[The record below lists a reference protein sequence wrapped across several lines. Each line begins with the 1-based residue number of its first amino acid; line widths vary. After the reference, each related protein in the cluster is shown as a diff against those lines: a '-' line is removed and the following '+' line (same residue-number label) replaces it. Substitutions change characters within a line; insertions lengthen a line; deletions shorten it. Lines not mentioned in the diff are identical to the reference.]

1 MLPFF
6 SGFVRKPGFLNDSIV
21 KNTGDRM
28 IQIYFLSILLNA
40 GGGFVLFS
48 NSGKGESAIEDEI
61 HFSLQNETFRLILGI
76 LCALVGLLK
85 LLSPVHGDIPV
96 IGDLVPAAAGLAAG
110 FVLLFDYYHGR
121 SFFEEGDGRMRT
133 IITVNRRWIGFVVMA
148 AALLHFIFPGVL
160 LL

>member
-1 MLPFF
+1 
-6 SGFVRKPGFLNDSIV
+6 
-21 KNTGDRM
+21 M
-28 IQIYFLSILLNA
+28 IQFYFLSILFNI

-48 NSGKGESAIEDEI
+48 TNGEGERSAIEDEI
-61 HFSLQNETFRLILGI
+61 HFSLRNETFRLVLGV

-85 LLSPVHGDIPV
+85 LLSPVQGDIPV

-121 SFFEEGDGRMRT
+121 SFFEDGDGRIKT
-133 IITVNRRWIGFVVMA
+133 IITVNRRWIGLAVMA
-148 AALLHFIFPGVL
+148 AAVIHFVFPSVL